1 MKTNKLRFI
10 VFLLMFSMVALAC
23 GGDTTVEETT
33 EAPEAEAP
41 KETLASPATTSPP
54 PVVLTVWAEA
64 KIAEAIE
71 PTLAAYEEAAGVDV
85 QVAVYD
91 FGAIRADVQ
100 TAAPAG
106 EGPDV
111 YLVVHDWMGELVKNG
126 VAEPIDLGPL
136 ADEFV
141 DVALDA
147 YNLGG
152 QTYGL
157 PYFTEAMALYYN
169 TDLVSDP
176 ISDFSELEASCASAG
191 TEYCFGTPAGD
202 AYANHYWYASGNGNI
217 FEFGTSGFDPNNV
230 GLDNSDSIAGVTL
243 LDSYVKS
250 GLVETLGWGDMVTAF
265 NDGALPYMVQGPW
278 AINDV
283 TVPYSVVQIPA
294 VNGNPGSPFIGVRG
308 AVVNPFSEN
317 KVLATSFVLD
327 YLSQDAVQEA
337 MYIAEGRAPAKK
349 ALLESARNNPITAG
363 FLNSA
368 LNGIPMPNI
377 PEMANVWGAV
387 GSAMGVIYN
396 QDYGTN
402 EETGI
407 TINSAEEAMKL
418 AAQQVRDAIAGG

>member
-23 GGDTTVEETT
+23 GGDTVEETT

-41 KETLASPATTSPP
+41 KETLASPATTIAPT
-54 PVVLTVWAEA
+54 VLTVWAEA

-71 PTLAAYEEAAGVDV
+71 PTLAAYEKAAGVDI
-85 QVAVYD
+85 QVVVYE
-91 FGAIRADVQ
+91 FGDIRGEVQ

-106 EGPDV
+106 EGPDI

-147 YNLGG
+147 YNIGG

-176 ISDFSELEASCASAG
+176 ISDFSELEASCASIG
-191 TEYCFGTPAGD
+191 TEFCFGTPAGD
-202 AYANHYWYASGNGNI
+202 PYANHYWYASGNGNI
-217 FEFGTSGFDPNNV
+217 FEFGANGFDPNNV

-265 NDGALPYMVQGPW
+265 NNGTLPYMVQGPW

-317 KVLATSFVLD
+317 KVLAMSFVLD

-349 ALLESARNNPITAG
+349 ALLESAKNNPITAG

-377 PEMANVWGAV
+377 PEMGNVWGAV

-402 EETGI
+402 EDTGV